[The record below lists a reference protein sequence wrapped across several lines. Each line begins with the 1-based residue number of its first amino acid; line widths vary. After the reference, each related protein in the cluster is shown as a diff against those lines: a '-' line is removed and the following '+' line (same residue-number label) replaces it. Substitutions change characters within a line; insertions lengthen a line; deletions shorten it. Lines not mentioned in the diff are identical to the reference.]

1 MRTVY
6 FDNAATSFP
15 KPPSVIL
22 EVGKCITRYCG
33 NPGRSSHPLAMA
45 AADKIYDCRERLCDF
60 FSASSPSRVV
70 FAENATHAL
79 NIAIKGL
86 LHRGDHVLLSDMEH
100 NAVLRPIVALC
111 GTGDI
116 TYDIFETHRD
126 GRLLSSDE
134 ICGGISSL
142 IRRGQTRMLICSHI
156 PNVCSSILPVAEIG
170 TLCRRNGIIFL
181 LDASQSAG
189 HIPIDMA
196 HDHIDVLC
204 APGHKGLLGI
214 QGCGFMIISEDL
226 TPDTLMEGGSGVDSL
241 SPSMPG
247 ELPERLEAGTLP
259 TPSIVGLSEGVRYLT
274 ELSPNV
280 VHERERMLFRR
291 LRDMLK
297 STESLNA
304 EIYAEESEGAVML
317 FNLKG
322 HSSEEVGRHLSKR
335 GICVRSGYHCA
346 PLGHRTLGTPDGGA
360 VRVSFGLFNQTGE
373 LDPLLKA
380 LKEYVRQK

>member
-1 MRTVY
+1 MSTVY

-15 KPPSVIL
+15 KPPSVIR
-22 EVGKCITRYCG
+22 EVSKCITRYCG
-33 NPGRSSHPLAMA
+33 NPGRSSHRLAMESA
-45 AADKIYDCRERLCDF
+45 EKIYDCRERLCEL
-60 FSASSPSRVV
+60 FSAPSPMQVV
-70 FAENATHAL
+70 FTENATHAL

-86 LHRGDHVLLSDMEH
+86 LRSGDHVLISDMEH
-100 NAVLRPIVALC
+100 NAVLRPLAALREA
-111 GTGDI
+111 GKI

-126 GRLLSSDE
+126 GRLLSTSE
-134 ICGGISSL
+134 ICGSISSL
-142 IRRGQTRMLICSHI
+142 IRRGQTKMLICSHI

-170 TLCRRNGIIFL
+170 TLCRRNGIVFL

-196 HDHIDVLC
+196 SCNIDVLC

-214 QGCGFMIISEDL
+214 QGCGFMILSEDMIPEPIL
-226 TPDTLMEGGSGVDSL
+226 EGGSGVDSL
-241 SPSMPG
+241 SPYMPK

-259 TPSIVGLSEGVRYLT
+259 TPSIVGLSEGVRFLSS
-274 ELSPNV
+274 LSPGE
-280 VHERERMLFRR
+280 VHEREKALFRR

-297 STESLNA
+297 STDSLNA

-360 VRVSFGLFNQTGE
+360 VRVSFGLFNQISE
-373 LDPLLKA
+373 LDVLTRA
-380 LKEYVRQK
+380 LKEYIRQK